1 VKGVYDKVI
10 ELSSR
15 RGFFWSSSKEV
26 YSNAPAGFYTYG
38 PLGVRMKEKIIG
50 LWRREILIKE
60 GVNEIETP
68 NVLPIEVFEA
78 SGHLEHFFDKL
89 IECRR
94 CHSKFRIDK
103 LLEEALGIEENLEG
117 LSDDQLL
124 KMVLENN
131 LRCPNCGAF
140 EWGDPRNFNL
150 MFTLA
155 VGAEASK
162 PNAALRPETTQG
174 SVVEFRK
181 TFTVM
186 RGKLPFA
193 LGQVGRVFRNE
204 ISPRRA
210 LIRMREFQ
218 QLEVQ
223 IFFDP
228 ENPDEIYRER
238 LEPFLDYK
246 LRFLRREDRESG
258 RIVEIP
264 AREALMS
271 GYTVNSLITYW
282 LVVYQRFFNETLGF
296 PLERLR
302 YRELVEGEKAHYSL
316 VHWDL
321 EAYTEDLGWIE
332 LVNNAYRTDY
342 DLSGHMRV
350 SGIDLRITIP
360 ESDRKVLPHMYEPS
374 IGIDRVILHELM
386 LAYREDG
393 DRVWLQ
399 LPRNIAP
406 IEVGVFPLL
415 KRDGL
420 PERARE
426 IYRDLINEGIIAFY
440 DDSGT
445 IGRRYR
451 RMDEIGTPLCVTIDY
466 QTLED
471 DTVTLRDRDTMMQVR
486 VRREDL
492 PMKIRKFLNSD
503 LSIHEI

>member
-1 VKGVYDKVI
+1 MKGVYDKVI
-10 ELSSR
+10 ELASR
-15 RGFFWSSSKEV
+15 RGFFWPSAKEV
-26 YSNAPAGFYTYG
+26 YADSPAGFYVYG
-38 PLGVRMKEKIIG
+38 PLGVRMKEKLIS
-50 LWRREILIKE
+50 LWRREIVLKE
-60 GVNEIETP
+60 EVNEIETP
-68 NVLPIEVFEA
+68 NILPIKVFEA

-89 IECRR
+89 IECKR

-103 LLEEALGIEENLEG
+103 LLEETLGIEENLEG
-117 LSDDQLL
+117 LPDSELL
-124 KMVLENN
+124 RMVLDNN
-131 LRCPNCGAF
+131 LRCPNCGSS
-140 EWGDPRNFNL
+140 EWGELKNFNL

-155 VGAEASK
+155 VGAETEG

-181 TFTVM
+181 TFMVA
-186 RGKLPFA
+186 RSKLPFA

-223 IFFDP
+223 VFFDP
-228 ENPDEIYRER
+228 NDSNGVYTEKLKPY
-238 LEPFLDYK
+238 LDYK

-258 RIVEIP
+258 KISEIQ
-264 AREALMS
+264 AREALRS

-282 LVVYQRFFNETLGF
+282 LVLYQKFFNEVLGF

-302 YRELVEGEKAHYSL
+302 YRELIEGEKAHYSL

-321 EAYTEDLGWIE
+321 EVYTEDLGWVE

-350 SGIDLRITIP
+350 SGVDLRITNP
-360 ESDRKVLPHMYEPS
+360 EGSRKFLPHMYEPS
-374 IGIDRVILHELM
+374 IGVDRVIFHEIM

-393 DRVWLQ
+393 ERIWLQ
-399 LPRNIAP
+399 LPRNLAP

-415 KRDGL
+415 KRDKL
-420 PERARE
+420 PDKAKE
-426 IYRDLINEGIIAFY
+426 IYLDLINKGILAFY

-451 RMDEIGTPLCVTIDY
+451 RMD
-466 QTLED
+466 
-471 DTVTLRDRDTMMQVR
+471 
-486 VRREDL
+486 
-492 PMKIRKFLNSD
+492 
-503 LSIHEI
+503 

>member
-1 VKGVYDKVI
+1 MKGVYDKVV
-10 ELSSR
+10 ELASR
-15 RGFFWSSSKEV
+15 RGFFWPSAKDV
-26 YSNAPAGFYTYG
+26 YADSPAGFYVYG
-38 PLGVRMKEKIIG
+38 PLGVRMKEKLIS
-50 LWRREILIKE
+50 LWRREIVLRE

-68 NVLPIEVFEA
+68 NILPIKVFEA

-89 IECRR
+89 IECKR
-94 CHSKFRIDK
+94 CHSKFRVDK
-103 LLEEALGIEENLEG
+103 LLEEVLGIEENLEG
-117 LSDDQLL
+117 LPDSELL
-124 KMVLENN
+124 RMVLDNG
-131 LRCPNCGAF
+131 LRCPNCGSSD
-140 EWGDPRNFNL
+140 WGELKNFNL

-155 VGAEASK
+155 VGAEAEE

-181 TFTVM
+181 TFMVS

-228 ENPDEIYRER
+228 NDPDGVYAEKLKPY
-238 LEPFLDYK
+238 LDYK

-258 RIVEIP
+258 KISEIS
-264 AREALMS
+264 AGEALRS
-271 GYTVNSLITYW
+271 GYTINSLITYW
-282 LVVYQRFFNETLGF
+282 LVLYQKFFNEVLGF
-296 PLERLR
+296 SLERLR
-302 YRELVEGEKAHYSL
+302 YRELIEGEKAHYSL

-321 EAYTEDLGWIE
+321 EVYSEDLGWIE

-342 DLSGHMRV
+342 DLLGHMKV
-350 SGIDLRITIP
+350 SGVDLRMTDP
-360 ESDRKVLPHMYEPS
+360 EGSRKFLPHMYEPS
-374 IGIDRVILHELM
+374 IGVDRVIFHEIL
-386 LAYREDG
+386 LAYREDEG
-393 DRVWLQ
+393 RVWLQ
-399 LPRNIAP
+399 LPRNLAP

-415 KRDGL
+415 KKDGL

-426 IYRDLINEGIIAFY
+426 IYSDLINEGILAFY

-451 RMDEIGTPLCVTIDY
+451 RMDEVGTPLCVTIDY

-471 DTVTLRDRDTMMQVR
+471 DTVTLRDRDTMRQVR
-486 VRREDL
+486 VGRKEL
-492 PMKIRKFLNSD
+492 VGKIKRFLNSGI
-503 LSIHEI
+503 SIEEL

>member
-1 VKGVYDKVI
+1 MKGIYDKVV
-10 ELSSR
+10 ELASR
-15 RGFFWSSSKEV
+15 RGFFWPSAKEV
-26 YSNAPAGFYTYG
+26 YSDSPAGFYVYG
-38 PLGVRMKEKIIG
+38 PLGVRMKEKLIS
-50 LWRREILIKE
+50 LWRREIVLKE

-68 NVLPIEVFEA
+68 NVLPIKVFEA

-89 IECRR
+89 IECKR
-94 CHSKFRIDK
+94 CHSKFRVDK
-103 LLEEALGIEENLEG
+103 LLEETLGIEENLEG
-117 LSDDQLL
+117 LPDDELL
-124 KMVLENN
+124 RMVLNN
-131 LRCPNCGAF
+131 SLRCPNCGSS
-140 EWGDPRNFNL
+140 EWGGLKNFNL

-155 VGAEASK
+155 VGAEAEE

-181 TFTVM
+181 TFMVA

-228 ENPDEIYRER
+228 DDPNGVYTEKLKPY
-238 LEPFLDYK
+238 LDYK

-258 RIVEIP
+258 KISEIP
-264 AREALMS
+264 AGEALRS
-271 GYTVNSLITYW
+271 GYTINSLITYW
-282 LVVYQRFFNETLGF
+282 LVLYQRFFNEVLGF

-302 YRELVEGEKAHYSL
+302 YRELIEGEKAHYSL

-321 EAYTEDLGWIE
+321 EVYTEDLGWVE

-350 SGIDLRITIP
+350 SGVDLRITNP
-360 ESDRKVLPHMYEPS
+360 ESGRRFLPHMYEPS
-374 IGIDRVILHELM
+374 IGVDRVIFHEIM
-386 LAYREDG
+386 LAYREDEE
-393 DRVWLQ
+393 RVWLQ
-399 LPRNIAP
+399 LPRNLAP

-415 KRDGL
+415 KKDGL
-420 PERARE
+420 ADKARE
-426 IYRDLINEGIIAFY
+426 TYLELINEGILAFY

-471 DTVTLRDRDTMMQVR
+471 DTVTLRDRDTMKQVR
-486 VRREDL
+486 VERREL
-492 PMKIRKFLNSD
+492 IEKIKKFLNSSVTIEE
-503 LSIHEI
+503 L

>member
-1 VKGVYDKVI
+1 MRGIYDKVVD
-10 ELSSR
+10 LASR
-15 RGFFWSSSKEV
+15 RGFFWPSAKEV
-26 YSNAPAGFYTYG
+26 YSDSPAGFYVYG
-38 PLGVRMKEKIIG
+38 PLGVRMKEKLIS
-50 LWRREILIKE
+50 LWRREIVLRE

-68 NVLPIEVFEA
+68 NILPIKVFEA

-89 IECRR
+89 IECKR

-103 LLEEALGIEENLEG
+103 LLEESLAIEENLEG
-117 LSDDQLL
+117 LPDDELL
-124 KMVLENN
+124 RMILDNGV
-131 LRCPNCGAF
+131 RCPNCGST
-140 EWGDPRNFNL
+140 EWGDLKDFNL

-155 VGAEASK
+155 VGAEAEE

-174 SVVEFRK
+174 SVVEFRR
-181 TFTVM
+181 TFMVM

-228 ENPDEIYRER
+228 ENPDDVYMEK
-238 LEPFLDYK
+238 LKPHLGYK
-246 LRFLRREDRESG
+246 LRFLRREDRASG
-258 RIVEIP
+258 RISEIS
-264 AREALMS
+264 AEEALSS
-271 GYTVNSLITYW
+271 GYTVNGLITYW
-282 LVVYQRFFNETLGF
+282 LVLYQRFFNETLGF

-302 YRELVEGEKAHYSL
+302 YRELIEGEKAHYSL

-321 EAYTEDLGWIE
+321 EVYTEDLGWVE

-350 SGIDLRITIP
+350 SGVDLRITDP
-360 ESDRKVLPHMYEPS
+360 ETGRKFLPHMYEPS
-374 IGIDRVILHELM
+374 IGVDRVIFHELM
-386 LAYREDG
+386 LAYREDEE
-393 DRVWLQ
+393 RVWLQ
-399 LPRNIAP
+399 LPRNLAP
-406 IEVGVFPLL
+406 IEVGVFPLM
-415 KRDGL
+415 KRDEL
-420 PERARE
+420 PKMAKE
-426 IYRDLINEGIIAFY
+426 IYLDLINEGIIAFY

-451 RMDEIGTPLCVTIDY
+451 RMDEIGTPLCVTVDY

-471 DTVTLRDRDTMMQVR
+471 NTVTLRDRDTMKQVR
-486 VRREDL
+486 VGVGELVGKVRR
-492 PMKIRKFLNSD
+492 FLNTN
-503 LSIHEI
+503 LSIEEL